1 MTHIQ
6 YVDELI
12 REYLLFR
19 GFAGTLKMF
28 DIELKQDKEKG
39 FRVDRIVDQ
48 FLQLIYS
55 HDLNAVREFWHHL
68 HSRMFS
74 KLEIEF
80 TSSLKKL
87 ENGVLKL
94 FLVNAICNNKPEK
107 VTEFLNKMAPELQH
121 QAEWKEWF
129 LIPFIKNPEE
139 NPSFSLYF
147 SRQWQDTLLISLH
160 NFLACVYQV
169 LPQPTLSGY
178 EEEVTR
184 LRRLTEENEMLR
196 QRLSLPL
203 SQGQTS
209 TQPPLDL
216 MDDFYNIAQETPT
229 TNNESQVNTLKN
241 LIRSIG
247 GGGGAT
253 SNPVLSSSGN
263 SMFYTVSDSK
273 PVSKQRQNSTP
284 SHQMKTASPS
294 AEEKIPHLGVAKRS
308 ASVEGRKLRDSSS
321 HTSPSTKT
329 AQSFLV
335 LSQENYT
342 EHKSAVTQVKFNSSG
357 SQVASGDVEGQLKI
371 WTPSPVPKTLCSVK
385 VSSGGISCIDW
396 VKKNERY
403 LMVGT
408 DTGSVHLIDGKDARV
423 HWESSPSIVNST
435 ENRVACLACNPVGS
449 TFTCSIVSVSK
460 PNIGALLRFEIKT
473 KKMEHITAVDS
484 KLLIFCLT
492 YNHSGHVVLAGGQ
505 DGALYKI
512 DVRQNQIL
520 AKIPLHDSSITGLR
534 LHQDNVSVYTMS
546 SSQIVRSSL
555 NDVDRA
561 ASSGGACH
569 WDVGLKSNV
578 QHVFCLNQAGT
589 HLLLI
594 SNEVKQGT
602 IYKIKR
608 SGMEQV
614 LSLNEHKDKLTAC
627 DWRVANQCGTC
638 LISSHSGVIM
648 CVHFTDILS

>member
-48 FLQLIYS
+48 FLQLIYA
-55 HDLNAVREFWHHL
+55 HDLTAVREFWSHL
-68 HSRMFS
+68 HTRMFS

-94 FLVNAICNNKPEK
+94 FLVNAIGNNKLDK
-107 VTEFLNKMAPELQH
+107 VTEFLHKMAPELQH
-121 QAEWKEWF
+121 QPEWKEWF
-129 LIPFIKNPEE
+129 LLPFIKNPED

-169 LPQPTLSGY
+169 LPQPVLCSY

-196 QRLSLPL
+196 ARLNLT
-203 SQGQTS
+203 QGQPPAV
-209 TQPPLDL
+209 QPPMDM
-216 MDDFYNIAQETPT
+216 MDDFYNISQETPT
-229 TNNESQVNTLKN
+229 AQVKSLKS
-241 LIRSIG
+241 LIKSIG
-247 GGGGAT
+247 GAAVPA
-253 SNPVLSSSGN
+253 NAAGN
-263 SMFYTVSDSK
+263 SLFYSVSDTK
-273 PVSKQRQNSTP
+273 PVSKQRLSSTP
-284 SHQMKTASPS
+284 TAHQMKTASPS
-294 AEEKIPHLGVAKRS
+294 SEEKTSHLSVAKRS
-308 ASVEGRKLRDSSS
+308 SSVDSRRLRDTSSPSSS
-321 HTSPSTKT
+321 KSS
-329 AQSFLV
+329 QSFLV
-335 LSQENYT
+335 LSQENFT
-342 EHKSAVTQVKFNSSG
+342 EHKSSVTQVKYNSSG
-357 SQVASGDVEGQLKI
+357 SHVASGDVEGCLKI
-371 WTPSPVPKTLCSVK
+371 WTPSPAPKPVCSVK
-385 VSSGGISCIDW
+385 VSAGGISCIDW

-408 DTGSVHLIDGKDARV
+408 DKGSVHLIDTKDARV
-423 HWESSPSIVNST
+423 HWESSPTLADST
-435 ENRVACLACNPVGS
+435 DNRIACLACNPVGS
-449 TFTCSIVSVSK
+449 TFTCSLVSKSK
-460 PNIGALLRFEIKT
+460 PNSASLLRFEIKT
-473 KKMEHITAVDS
+473 KKMEHISAVDNS
-484 KLLIFCLT
+484 LVILCLT
-492 YNHSGHVVLAGGQ
+492 YNHTGHIVWAGSQ
-505 DGALYKI
+505 DGSLLKI
-512 DVRQNQIL
+512 DVRQNEVM
-520 AKIPLHDSSITGLR
+520 AKVPLHDSPITSLR
-534 LHQDNVSVYTMS
+534 LHHDNASVYTMS

-555 NDVDRA
+555 TSNA
-561 ASSGGACH
+561 T

-578 QHVFCLNQAGT
+578 KHEFCLNQAGT

-594 SNEVKQGT
+594 SNESKIGT

-614 LSLNEHKDKLTAC
+614 LSLNEHKERLTAC

-638 LISSHSGVIM
+638 LVASQDGTVCVTTLLSS
-648 CVHFTDILS
+648 

>member
-6 YVDELI
+6 YIDELI

-48 FLQLIYS
+48 FLQLIYA
-55 HDLNAVREFWHHL
+55 HDLTAVREFWSHL
-68 HSRMFS
+68 HTRMFS
-74 KLEIEF
+74 KLEKEF

-94 FLVNAICNNKPEK
+94 FLVNAICNNKSDK
-107 VTEFLNKMAPELQH
+107 VTEFLSKMAPELQH
-121 QAEWKEWF
+121 QPEWSEWF

-139 NPSFSLYF
+139 NTLFSLYF

-169 LPQPTLSGY
+169 LPQPVLCSY

-184 LRRLTEENEMLR
+184 LRRLTEENEVLR
-196 QRLSLPL
+196 ARLNLSLA
-203 SQGQTS
+203 QGQTPS
-209 TQPPLDL
+209 AQAPMDL

-229 TNNESQVNTLKN
+229 TNESQVKSLKN
-241 LIRSIG
+241 LIKSIG
-247 GGGGAT
+247 GGGQP
-253 SNPVLSSSGN
+253 SNPILNSTGN
-263 SMFYTVSDSK
+263 STFYSVSDNK
-273 PVSKQRQNSTP
+273 PVSKQRQSSTP
-284 SHQMKTASPS
+284 SHQMKMASPS
-294 AEEKIPHLGVAKRS
+294 AEEKVPHLGVAKRS
-308 ASVEGRKLRDSSS
+308 ASVEGRKLRDSSLS
-321 HTSPSTKT
+321 HASPSSSSKSSSS
-329 AQSFLV
+329 QSFLV
-335 LSQENYT
+335 LSQENFT
-342 EHKSAVTQVKFNSSG
+342 EHKCAVTQVKFNSSG
-357 SQVASGDVEGQLKI
+357 THVASGDVEGYLKI
-371 WTPSPVPKTLCSVK
+371 WTPSPVPKGVCSVR
-385 VSSGGISCIDW
+385 VSNAEISCIDW

-408 DTGSVHLIDGKDARV
+408 GKGSVHLIDGKDARV
-423 HWESSPSIVNST
+423 HWESNPSIVNST
-435 ENRVACLACNPVGS
+435 DNRVVCLACNPVGS
-449 TFTCSIVSVSK
+449 TFTCSVVSNSK
-460 PNIGALLRFEIKT
+460 PNTGALLRFEIKT
-473 KKMEHITAVDS
+473 KKIEHITAVDS
-484 KLLIFCLT
+484 KTLIFCLT

-505 DGALYKI
+505 DGSLYKI
-512 DVRQNQIL
+512 DVRQNQVL
-520 AKIPLHDSSITGLR
+520 TKIPLHDSPITSLR

-555 NDVDRA
+555 NETDG
-561 ASSGGACH
+561 SGCH

-594 SNEVKQGT
+594 SNESKAGT

-627 DWRVANQCGTC
+627 DWRANQCGPC
-638 LISSHSGVIM
+638 LISSQDGVI
-648 CVHFTDILS
+648 CVSTLLTS

>member
-6 YVDELI
+6 YIDELI

-48 FLQLIYS
+48 FLQLIYA
-55 HDLNAVREFWHHL
+55 HDLTAVREFWSHL
-68 HSRMFS
+68 HTRMFS
-74 KLEIEF
+74 KLEKEF

-94 FLVNAICNNKPEK
+94 FLVNAICNNKSDK
-107 VTEFLNKMAPELQH
+107 VTEFLSKMAPELQH
-121 QAEWKEWF
+121 QPEWSEWF

-139 NPSFSLYF
+139 NTLFSLYF

-160 NFLACVYQV
+160 NFLALVYWIIEGP
-169 LPQPTLSGY
+169 PQPVLCSY

-196 QRLSLPL
+196 ARLNLSLA
-203 SQGQTS
+203 QGQTPS
-209 TQPPLDL
+209 AQAPMDL

-229 TNNESQVNTLKN
+229 TTNESQVKSLKN
-241 LIRSIG
+241 LIKSIG
-247 GGGGAT
+247 GGGQP
-253 SNPVLSSSGN
+253 SNPILNNTGN
-263 SMFYTVSDSK
+263 STFYSVSDNK
-273 PVSKQRQNSTP
+273 PVSKQRQSSTP
-284 SHQMKTASPS
+284 SHQMKMASPS
-294 AEEKIPHLGVAKRS
+294 AEEKVPHLGVAKRS
-308 ASVEGRKLRDSSS
+308 ASVEGRKLRDSSLS
-321 HTSPSTKT
+321 HASPSSSSKSS
-329 AQSFLV
+329 QSFLV
-335 LSQENYT
+335 LSQN
-342 EHKSAVTQVKFNSSG
+342 
-357 SQVASGDVEGQLKI
+357 I
-371 WTPSPVPKTLCSVK
+371 PV
-385 VSSGGISCIDW
+385 VS
-396 VKKNERY
+396 N
-403 LMVGT
+403 
-408 DTGSVHLIDGKDARV
+408 
-423 HWESSPSIVNST
+423 
-435 ENRVACLACNPVGS
+435 
-449 TFTCSIVSVSK
+449 SK
-460 PNIGALLRFEIKT
+460 PNTGALLRFEIKT
-473 KKMEHITAVDS
+473 KKIEHITVVDS
-484 KLLIFCLT
+484 KTLIFCLT

-505 DGALYKI
+505 DGSLYKI
-512 DVRQNQIL
+512 DVRQNQVL
-520 AKIPLHDSSITGLR
+520 TKIPLHDSPITSLR

-555 NDVDRA
+555 NETDG
-561 ASSGGACH
+561 SGCH

-594 SNEVKQGT
+594 SNESKAGT

-627 DWRVANQCGTC
+627 DWRANQCGPC
-638 LISSHSGVIM
+638 LISSQDGVI
-648 CVHFTDILS
+648 CVSTLLTS